1 MTTSPARPFLPPHG
15 TWGLRAVTPRRR
27 EAKPAAGA
35 LYSVA
40 ASPWDAGQHA
50 PLNKPGQFRRS
61 ATGMVC
67 VGGDGPEPAATAA
80 ESATARP
87 NHSTALGHR

>member
-1 MTTSPARPFLPPHG
+1 MTTSPARYALPPHG
-15 TWGLRAVTPRRR
+15 TSGARAVTPRRR

-40 ASPWDAGQHA
+40 DTPRGTGQHA

-67 VGGDGPEPAATAA
+67 FGGDGPEPAATAA

-87 NHSTALGHR
+87 NHSTALAYR